1 MNYDNKLKSTVKPM
15 SRP

>member
-1 MNYDNKLKSTVKPM
+1 MNYDNKLKSTIKPM